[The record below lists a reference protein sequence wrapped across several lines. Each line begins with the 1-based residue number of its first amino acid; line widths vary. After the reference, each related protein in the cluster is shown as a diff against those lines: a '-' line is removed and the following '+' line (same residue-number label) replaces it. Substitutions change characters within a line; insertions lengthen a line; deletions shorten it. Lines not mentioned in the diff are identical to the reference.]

1 MKYFV
6 PKFCP
11 GNEKGLNINQ
21 AKTQQKG
28 GTHMLTRLS
37 DINRLFNAM
46 DFFRN
51 RLDSLYSDVD
61 WTYTPGLNWAVED
74 RFPKTNLYEDGE
86 LFEIRAE
93 VPGLGKEDLTVRIQ
107 GNYLEISGTRKSNT
121 PEKYSIHRTERDI
134 TSFTRSF
141 TLPADVDSEK
151 VKATLENGILIMTLP
166 KSEAVKPRQISIA

>member
-1 MKYFV
+1 
-6 PKFCP
+6 
-11 GNEKGLNINQ
+11 LIQ
-21 AKTQQKG
+21 AKTLEKG
-28 GTHMLTRLS
+28 GIAMFTRLS

-61 WTYTPGLNWAVED
+61 WAYTPGLRWSVED
-74 RFPKTNLYEDGE
+74 RFPKTNLYEDGD

-93 VPGLGKEDLTVRIQ
+93 LPGIGKEDLNVKIQ
-107 GNYLEISGTRKSNT
+107 GNYLEISGTRKSAT

-151 VKATLENGILIMTLP
+151 AKATLENGVLTLTLP
-166 KSEAVKPRQISIA
+166 KSEAAKPKQITIA

>member
-1 MKYFV
+1 
-6 PKFCP
+6 
-11 GNEKGLNINQ
+11 
-21 AKTQQKG
+21 
-28 GTHMLTRLS
+28 MLTRLS

-51 RLDSLYSDVD
+51 RLDSLYSDAD
-61 WTYTPGLNWAVED
+61 WAYPAGLKWSVED
-74 RFPKTNLYEDGE
+74 RFPKTNLYEDGD

-93 VPGLGKEDLTVRIQ
+93 LPGIAKEDLNVKIQ
-107 GNYLEISGTRKSNT
+107 GNYLEISGAKKSAS

-151 VKATLENGILIMTLP
+151 VKATLENGILTLTLP
-166 KSEAVKPRQISIA
+166 KSEAAKPKQITIA